1 MSSHKRKADAAPAAA
16 SNGAAAA
23 AAPSVTPAAKR
34 PMFAAAAA
42 SAAAAAPSASG
53 SDGVRVKQEDAGS
66 SSDAAIKSEPAA
78 ALKFEDDDDGAE
90 EAEYTP
96 QSHLSG
102 LTRDAAGN
110 ILCPYLA
117 TINRRALDFDFEK
130 LCSVTLSNSNVYA
143 CLVCGKYFAGRGKS
157 SPAYAHSL
165 DPDLE
170 HHVFINLHSEEIYCL
185 PDGYRV
191 FDPSLSDIQYNLHPR
206 FTARELAQLDRN
218 TQFVHALD
226 GVDYLPGL
234 MGLNN
239 LGEGQGQ
246 TSVAV
251 KHSITNRTDWI
262 NALIQFL
269 NFIPMFRNAFIV
281 EKKEQQQQQ
290 TTSGAAP
297 AARKKA
303 IKGETKGAAAAAS
316 SSSAASAAVTPAAA
330 SSSRPAALSTDLA
343 DKYGELL
350 SKIWNPRSFKG
361 HVSPHELLQTIATLS
376 GKRFAI
382 GKIHDVLQVL
392 SWFLNELHRELG
404 GTRKPGSSIVHR
416 AFQGEIKITTTL
428 VGTDDGAA
436 MGDDTPAASVTTVE
450 TKPFL
455 YLSLALPAAPLFKD
469 ATDKAILPQIP
480 LVELLRKFD
489 GSTVEHSVDP
499 MSKRDVRRTYRL
511 TRLPPYLIVHYQRF
525 HENNWFWEKNPTLVN
540 FPLQGLEMKPY
551 TDLQQPA
558 TPAAAA
564 AADGSKLSEDA
575 VRKMSVAELKQALR
589 ARGVRSDTAVEKS
602 ELVSLLLAA
611 PSSAAAASA
620 SAAASST
627 STRYNLLSNI
637 VHDGLSGA
645 AAKGREKELRG
656 SYKCHTLHKATNTWY
671 LTEDLHV
678 HTSETMP
685 QLVSLS
691 ESYMQVYERQ
701 PE

>member
-1 MSSHKRKADAAPAAA
+1 MSSHKRKAETAQTQASNGPAAA
-16 SNGAAAA
+16 ATA
-23 AAPSVTPAAKR
+23 AAPAKR
-34 PMFAAAAA
+34 PMFAAAAS
-42 SAAAAAPSASG
+42 SAAAPDASVASASHG
-53 SDGVRVKQEDAGS
+53 IRVKQEDAS

-78 ALKFEDDDDGAE
+78 ALKSEDGDDGE
-90 EAEYTP
+90 GVEYTP

-102 LTRDAAGN
+102 LTRDASGH

-130 LCSVTLSNSNVYA
+130 LCSVTLANSNVYA

-170 HHVFINLHSEEIYCL
+170 HHVFINLLSEEIYCL
-185 PDGYRV
+185 PDGYQV

-206 FTARELAQLDRN
+206 FSAKDLAELDRN

-262 NALIQFL
+262 NAMIQFL

-281 EKKEQQQQQ
+281 DNKEHKQ
-290 TTSGAAP
+290 GAAK
-297 AARKKA
+297 AGARKKT
-303 IKGETKGAAAAAS
+303 ITKGANTAAAAAS
-316 SSSAASAAVTPAAA
+316 ASSALSAAVAPAA
-330 SSSRPAALSTDLA
+330 SSSRLTPLATDLA

-361 HVSPHELLQTIATLS
+361 HVSPHELLQTISTLS
-376 GKRFAI
+376 AKRFAI

-404 GTRKPGSSIVHR
+404 GTRKPNSSIVHR
-416 AFQGEIKITTTL
+416 TFQGEIKITTTI
-428 VGTDDGAA
+428 VGTDDGGAAA

-455 YLSLALPAAPLFKD
+455 YLSLALPNAPLFKD

-499 MSKRDVRRTYRL
+499 VSKRDVRRTYRI

-540 FPLQGLEMKPY
+540 FPLQGLDMKPY
-551 TDLQQPA
+551 TELPA
-558 TPAAAA
+558 APAAAA
-564 AADGSKLSEDA
+564 TDGKLSEDA
-575 VRKMSVAELKQALR
+575 VRKMSVAELKQSLR
-589 ARGVRSDTAVEKS
+589 ARGVRSDTVVEKS
-602 ELVSLLLAA
+602 ELVALLLAA
-611 PSSAAAASA
+611 PSAAAAS
-620 SAAASST
+620 SAASSS

-656 SYKCHTLHKATNTWY
+656 SYKCHTLHKATHTWY

>member
-1 MSSHKRKADAAPAAA
+1 MSSHKRKADAAAAASSQAAPAAPAAA
-16 SNGAAAA
+16 
-23 AAPSVTPAAKR
+23 PTAKR
-34 PMFAAAAA
+34 PMFAAATAAA
-42 SAAAAAPSASG
+42 SASAPSAAD
-53 SDGVRVKQEDAGS
+53 DGIRVKQEDDAAASSAAAPPSAGS
-66 SSDAAIKSEPAA
+66 A
-78 ALKFEDDDDGAE
+78 ALKFEDDAE
-90 EAEYTP
+90 DEMAYTP

-102 LTRDAAGN
+102 LSRDAAGN

-130 LCSVTLSNSNVYA
+130 LCSVTLANSNVYA

-165 DPDLE
+165 DPELE
-170 HHVFINLHSEEIYCL
+170 HHVFINLHSEEIFCL

-206 FTARELAQLDRN
+206 FSAKDLAELERN

-226 GVDYLPGL
+226 GTDYLPGL

-239 LGEGQGQ
+239 LGEGQSQ

-251 KHSITNRTDWI
+251 KHSLTNRTDWI
-262 NALIQFL
+262 NVLIQFL
-269 NFIPMFRNAFIV
+269 NFVPMFRNAFIV
-281 EKKEQQQQQ
+281 DKNEQQQQMQ
-290 TTSGAAP
+290 QKNGAK
-297 AARKKA
+297 AAAAAAKKKL
-303 IKGETKGAAAAAS
+303 IKSETKGAASAAAAAS
-316 SSSAASAAVTPAAA
+316 SSAATPAAA
-330 SSSRPAALSTDLA
+330 SSRAPPVATDLA

-361 HVSPHELLQTIATLS
+361 HVSPHELLQTISTLS
-376 GKRFAI
+376 AKRFAI

-392 SWFLNELHRELG
+392 SWFLNELHREMG
-404 GTRKPGSSIVHR
+404 GTRKAGSSIVHR
-416 AFQGEIKITTTL
+416 TFQGEIKITTTI
-428 VGTDDGAA
+428 VGTDDGAS
-436 MGDDTPAASVTTVE
+436 MGDAGESSASVTTVE

-489 GSTVEHSVDP
+489 GSSVEHSVDP
-499 MSKRDVRRTYRL
+499 VSKRDVRRTYRI
-511 TRLPPYLIVHYQRF
+511 TRLPAYLIVHYQRF

-540 FPLQGLEMKPY
+540 FPLQGLDMKPY
-551 TDLQQPA
+551 TEQA
-558 TPAAAA
+558 AAPAAAE
-564 AADGSKLSEDA
+564 GGKLSEES

-602 ELVSLLLAA
+602 ELVALLLAA
-611 PSSAAAASA
+611 PAAAAASSA
-620 SAAASST
+620 SAAAAST

-656 SYKCHTLHKATNTWY
+656 SYKCHTLHKATQTWY

-691 ESYMQVYERQ
+691 ESYMQLYERQ